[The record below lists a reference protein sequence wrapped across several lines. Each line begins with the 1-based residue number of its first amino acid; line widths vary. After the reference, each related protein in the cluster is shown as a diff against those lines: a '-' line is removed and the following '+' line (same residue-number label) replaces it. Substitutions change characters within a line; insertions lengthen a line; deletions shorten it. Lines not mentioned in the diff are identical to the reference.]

1 MGINTSSL
9 GGGALVKLAPDLTY
23 PADKVGATNNYK
35 NNTVSVTAGVSSTT
49 LTLTGKY
56 AVNRLWY
63 SALISETNTYYM
75 EVDGVIIFNDVGAAG
90 TSFSLYGFEG
100 SSANSF
106 SSLPFE
112 VNEELI
118 LKITTVSDTS
128 VDINYDAR
136 KIL

>member
-1 MGINTSSL
+1 
-9 GGGALVKLAPDLTY
+9 
-23 PADKVGATNNYK
+23 
-35 NNTVSVTAGVSSTT
+35 
-49 LTLTGKY
+49 
-56 AVNRLWY
+56 
-63 SALISETNTYYM
+63 M

-100 SSANSF
+100 ALVNSF